1 MRRVLSAIAPITLA
15 AWMLVSG
22 VAVSGSVTVA
32 AAQAQNAAEAGTFVT
47 RMART
52 ALDDLTLPSIP
63 EAQRTKR
70 FQELMDEAFDVPLI
84 SRFVLGRY
92 WRQATEAE
100 RTEYTRLFRELI
112 VQSYARRFTDFSG
125 AQFRVTSTSPPNEDG
140 DVMVAVEGIIPA
152 KPPVRLDVRVRQVHS
167 AQKVIDVAIEGVS
180 MAMTQR
186 DEFASVIQRGGG
198 NLEALLASLR
208 ERVGQR

>member
-22 VAVSGSVTVA
+22 VAVSGSITMA
-32 AAQAQNAAEAGTFVT
+32 AAQAPNAAEAGTFVT

-52 ALDDLTLPSIP
+52 ALDDLTLPSVP

-70 FQELMDEAFDVPLI
+70 FQELMDETFDVPLI

-100 RTEYTRLFRELI
+100 RAEYTRLFRELI
-112 VQSYARRFTDFSG
+112 VQSYARRFSDFSG
-125 AQFRVTSTSPPNEDG
+125 AKFRVTGTSPPNEDG
-140 DVMVAVEGIIPA
+140 DVMVAVEGTIPA
-152 KPPVRLDVRVRQVHS
+152 KPSVKLDVRVRQVKS
-167 AQKVIDVAIEGVS
+167 TQKVIDVAIEGVS

>member
-1 MRRVLSAIAPITLA
+1 MRRMLSAIAPITLA

-22 VAVSGSVTVA
+22 VATSGSVTMA
-32 AAQAQNAAEAGTFVT
+32 AAQAQNATEAGTFVT

-125 AQFRVTSTSPPNEDG
+125 AQFRVTGTSPPNEDG
-140 DVMVAVEGIIPA
+140 DVMVAVEGAIPA
-152 KPPVRLDVRVRQVHS
+152 KPSVKLDVRVRQVKNT
-167 AQKVIDVAIEGVS
+167 QKVIDVAIEGVS

>member
-1 MRRVLSAIAPITLA
+1 MRRMLSAIAPITLA

-22 VAVSGSVTVA
+22 VATSGSVTMA
-32 AAQAQNAAEAGTFVT
+32 AAQAQNATEAGTFVT

-125 AQFRVTSTSPPNEDG
+125 AQFRVTGTSPPNEDG
-140 DVMVAVEGIIPA
+140 DVMVAVEGAIPA
-152 KPPVRLDVRVRQVHS
+152 KPSVKLDVRVRQ
-167 AQKVIDVAIEGVS
+167 AKNTQKVIDVAIEGVS